1 MTPNQILSVAQSET
15 DNPVW
20 RPALHATPPAMR
32 LIVVSGGDSVEW
44 TMVGVRAVS
53 NGRCP
58 AFGEGVELGMNLI
71 KSELLLPLS
80 RELTVQEI
88 MRCFASATVNRRN
101 AKLSRILYLVRTYP
115 GAPLLHK
122 GLRFV
127 AASLWAA
134 YAALGVDGEEGQLQS
149 TRINEASDEVWKTYG
164 WKTNVAKAE

>member
-1 MTPNQILSVAQSET
+1 MNPIQKTHVEPAET
-15 DNPVW
+15 EAPVW

-32 LIVVSGGDSVEW
+32 LIVVSGADAVEW

-88 MRCFASATVNRRN
+88 TRCFASATVNRRN

-127 AASLWAA
+127 AAALWAA
-134 YAALGVDGEEGQLQS
+134 YASLGVEGEEGQLQS
-149 TRINEASDEVWKTYG
+149 TRINAAGDAVWKTLG
-164 WKTNVAKAE
+164 WKTDAPQTE